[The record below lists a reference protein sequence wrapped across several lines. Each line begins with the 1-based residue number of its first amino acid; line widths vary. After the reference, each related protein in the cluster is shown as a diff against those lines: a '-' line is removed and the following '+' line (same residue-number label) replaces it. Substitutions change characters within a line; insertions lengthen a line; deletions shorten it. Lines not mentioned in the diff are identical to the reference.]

1 MVFKLTVLQN
11 TDAYRNN
18 AEEAIHCIQALQDF
32 ATVDKLK
39 DLPELYYD
47 DNRLIEAAVSFFL
60 PNLPQVFVLQ
70 FASS

>member
-1 MVFKLTVLQN
+1 MQN

-18 AEEAIHCIQALQDF
+18 AEEAIRCIQALQDF

-47 DNRLIEAAVSFFL
+47 DNQLAEAAVCFHLLKL
-60 PNLPQVFVLQ
+60 PLAAILVTLI
-70 FASS
+70 